1 VPPLAIL
8 SPPPLLDSLLQY
20 LTAGPSIAGLV
31 VLVVVGGISL
41 ATWALTRPSAPAVLP
56 LKPAYR
62 RMLEQHSVYYQQLS
76 PYNQKRFEKRVQ
88 QFIQLKRFVPRNMP
102 VVTDEMKVLIAAS
115 AIQLTFGLPNV
126 FLTHFETIL
135 IYPDSYYSVISKRYH
150 KGEVNPSFGIIV
162 ISWKDFVEGLKKP
175 DDSLNL
181 GLHEMAHALRLENVV
196 RNDEHNFL
204 KPHILQQWEE
214 ESTLERAKISKG
226 ESHFFRQYAGSDEE
240 EFFAIAVENF
250 FERPKQFWE
259 ELPHLYQTLSLL
271 LNQDPLLLKN
281 E

>member
-1 VPPLAIL
+1 MGVLA
-8 SPPPLLDSLLQY
+8 
-20 LTAGPSIAGLV
+20 
-31 VLVVVGGISL
+31 LVVVGGISW
-41 ATWALTRPSAPAVLP
+41 ATWALTRHTPPAVLP

-62 RMLEQHSVYYQQLS
+62 RLLEKNSAYYQQLS
-76 PYNQKRFEKRVQ
+76 PYNKKRFEKRVQ
-88 QFIQLKRFVPRNMP
+88 QFIQLKRFIPRNMP
-102 VVTDEMKVLIAAS
+102 QVTDEMKVLIAAS
-115 AIQLTFGLPNV
+115 AIQLTFGFPNV
-126 FLTHFETIL
+126 FLLHFQTIL
-135 IYPDSYYSVISKRYH
+135 IYPDSYYSTISKRYH

-162 ISWKDFVEGLKKP
+162 LSWKDFMEGLEKP

-204 KPHILQQWEE
+204 KPHILEQWEV
-214 ESTLERAKISKG
+214 ESELERAKISKG
-226 ESHFFRQYAGSDEE
+226 ESHFFRQYAGSNDE

-250 FERPKQFWE
+250 FERPKQFWQ

-271 LNQDPLLLKN
+271 LNQDPLLLIN

>member
-1 VPPLAIL
+1 MVNVLFTL
-8 SPPPLLDSLLQY
+8 LLDSLPQFY
-20 LTAGPSIAGLV
+20 TAGPSGIGVIILLAA
-31 VLVVVGGISL
+31 GGISF
-41 ATWALTRPSAPAVLP
+41 AVWALTRPSAPPVIP

-62 RMLEQHSVYYQQLS
+62 RLLQQHSAYYQQLI

-88 QFIQLKRFVPRNMP
+88 QFMQLKRFMPRNMP
-102 VVTDEMKVLIAAS
+102 EVTDEMKVLIAAS
-115 AIQLTFGLPNV
+115 AVQLTFGFPNV
-126 FLTHFETIL
+126 YLMHFHTIL
-135 IYPDSYYSVISKRYH
+135 VYPDSYYSTISKRYH
-150 KGEVNPSFGIIV
+150 KGEVNPAFGIIV
-162 ISWKDFVEGLKKP
+162 LSWKDFVEGLATP

-204 KPHILQQWEE
+204 KPHILQQWEA
-214 ESTLERAKISKG
+214 ESQLERAKIRNG
-226 ESHFFRQYAGSDEE
+226 ESHFFRDYAGSDEE

-250 FERPKQFWE
+250 FERPQQFWQ

>member
-1 VPPLAIL
+1 MQLIF
-8 SPPPLLDSLLQY
+8 LLKEQFMQIGFGFLFLF
-20 LTAGPSIAGLV
+20 AGGLGF
-31 VLVVVGGISL
+31 LFWYIS
-41 ATWALTRPSAPAVLP
+41 TRRPPAVLP
-56 LKPAYR
+56 ISPAYR
-62 RMLEQHSVYYQQLS
+62 RLLQQHSVYYQQLT

-102 VVTDEMKVLIAAS
+102 QVTDEMKVLIAAS
-115 AIQLTFGLPNV
+115 AVQLTFGLPNV
-126 FLTHFETIL
+126 YLLHFHTIV
-135 IYPDSYYSVISKRYH
+135 IYPDSYYSTISKRYH
-150 KGEVNPSFGIIV
+150 KGEVNPAFGIIV
-162 ISWKDFVEGLKKP
+162 LSWKDFVEGLATP

-214 ESTLERAKISKG
+214 ESQLERAKLRSG
-226 ESHFFRQYAGSDEE
+226 ESHFFRQYAASDDE

-250 FERPKQFWE
+250 FERPKQFWQ

-271 LNQDPLLLKN
+271 LNQDPLLLKS

>member
-1 VPPLAIL
+1 MTHLTPPV
-8 SPPPLLDSLLQY
+8 LLDSVLQVF
-20 LTAGPSIAGLV
+20 TAGPSGVGVLLLLAMGGLSAAAWV
-31 VLVVVGGISL
+31 
-41 ATWALTRPSAPAVLP
+41 LTRKNTPAVLP

-62 RMLEQHSVYYQQLS
+62 RLLEQHSAYYQQLA
-76 PYNQKRFEKRVQ
+76 PVNQKRFEKRVQ
-88 QFIQLKRFVPRNMP
+88 QFIQLKRFIPRNMP
-102 VVTDEMKVLIAAS
+102 QVTDEMKVLIAAS
-115 AIQLTFGLPNV
+115 AVQLTFGFPNV
-126 FLTHFETIL
+126 FLLHFHTIL
-135 IYPDSYYSVISKRYH
+135 IYPDSYYSTISKRYH
-150 KGEVNPSFGIIV
+150 KGEVNPAYGMIV
-162 ISWKDFVEGLKKP
+162 LSWKDFIEGLATP

-204 KPHILQQWEE
+204 KPDILAQWEA
-214 ESTLERAKISKG
+214 ESQLERAKLRNG
-226 ESHFFRQYAGSDEE
+226 ESHFFRRYAASDDE

-271 LNQDPLLLKN
+271 LNQDPLLLIGN